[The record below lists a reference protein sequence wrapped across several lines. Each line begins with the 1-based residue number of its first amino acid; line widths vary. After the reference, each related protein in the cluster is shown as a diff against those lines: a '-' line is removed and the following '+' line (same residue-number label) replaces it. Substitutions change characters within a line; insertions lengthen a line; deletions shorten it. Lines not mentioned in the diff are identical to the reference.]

1 MTVAAGGGAGGETK
15 EVTIQ
20 KGPKGFGFST
30 DDEGVITGTLPP
42 SLPPPSL
49 PPSSPSLLSL
59 SIPLSPPPCLSLTP
73 SVCACTGAG
82 GPAADA
88 GVPAGSKIVAV
99 AGVSVSSKADII
111 AQLRA
116 LGADVTEVQ
125 FTLQVRSEG
134 EKR

>member
-1 MTVAAGGGAGGETK
+1 M
-15 EVTIQ
+15 
-20 KGPKGFGFST
+20 
-30 DDEGVITGTLPP
+30 
-42 SLPPPSL
+42 
-49 PPSSPSLLSL
+49 
-59 SIPLSPPPCLSLTP
+59 
-73 SVCACTGAG
+73 
-82 GPAADA
+82 
-88 GVPAGSKIVAV
+88 PAGSKIVAV